1 DPGKFN
7 YSRLNNLG
15 AAHATGQVL
24 VFLNNDTLI
33 DDPDWLKLLV
43 AQATQRDVAVVGA
56 KLLYPDR
63 TVQFGGTILGI
74 QGVAGHAHVG
84 LNEDDGSYRGLAA
97 ITHEVSAVTGACLAI
112 RRPVFEELGG
122 LDP

>member
-74 QGVAGHAHVG
+74 QGVAGRAP
-84 LNEDDGSYRGLAA
+84 LGLA
-97 ITHEVSAVTGACLAI
+97 EGE
-112 RRPVFEELGG
+112 RRFSGVAQSHPRGEAHN
-122 LDP
+122 